1 MTDAVDQVFEPVEEA
16 IEQMNVS
23 AVFGEPVKEGD
34 VTIIPVAEVNVMF
47 GYGYGFGEGPTD
59 DDETEMG
66 VGGGAGGGARGRA
79 TPRGYIR
86 ITPEGV
92 CFESIENETTIP
104 LAGIAMVA
112 WSVFW
117 VMKTIRTIA
126 GIFARN

>member
-86 ITPEGV
+86 ITPEGIW
-92 CFESIENETTIP
+92 FESIENANTIP

>member
-1 MTDAVDQVFEPVEEA
+1 MTEAMDQVFEPVEEVL
-16 IEQMNVS
+16 EQMNVS

-34 VTIIPVAEVNVMF
+34 VTIIPVAEVKVMF
-47 GYGYGFGEGPTD
+47 GYGYGFGEGTTD
-59 DDETEMG
+59 EDETETSA
-66 VGGGAGGGARGRA
+66 GGGGGGGARGRA

-92 CFESIENETTIP
+92 WFESIENEKTIA

-126 GIFARN
+126 SIFARN